1 MRRIQSI
8 QWSGNLTTAILFSVI
23 VYLAICSDGFNSP
36 VISWFVVIPMLATMM
51 LGYRTGMRWLVIDI
65 VMLAVLYFEAG
76 SEWSIL
82 KPLGPRQMLI
92 WGCSAVM
99 GITIVIYSLSMIY
112 EKLKD
117 NALKTLL
124 DASRAKSEFLANMSH
139 EIRTPLTA
147 ILGYTDLLL
156 ESEDEENTKARL
168 AENVATIR
176 RAGEHLLMIVNDILD
191 LSKIEAGKL
200 KFEQIECDLPLL
212 LSEVAALMNSRAVSK
227 GLALKLHLGNEIPQR
242 VRTDPTRLRQIL
254 LNLAGNAV
262 KFTEY
267 GGIEIIAMVIG
278 ENTAAKL
285 CFDIQD
291 SGVGMTPEQAAQLFS
306 PFTQGDTSMTRR
318 FGGSG
323 LGLAI
328 CRRLALLMGGTISLE
343 QTAPGEGSH
352 FRVCL
357 PLIVVPGSGWTTQL
371 TCPKAEHQQAAAS
384 TATPTGLRGRVL
396 LAEDG
401 KDNQLL
407 IAFYMR
413 KAGAEIEI
421 ASNGIIALE
430 MLEQAASCDTGQGR
444 AFDLLLTDM
453 QMPEMDGYTLART
466 LRQRGNLIP
475 IIALTANAMAE
486 DRARCLE
493 AGCNDYASKPVN
505 KVQLL
510 AKCAAWIE
518 RRADDTAL
526 PQRSAPQSSRCG

>member
-1 MRRIQSI
+1 
-8 QWSGNLTTAILFSVI
+8 
-23 VYLAICSDGFNSP
+23 
-36 VISWFVVIPMLATMM
+36 
-51 LGYRTGMRWLVIDI
+51 
-65 VMLAVLYFEAG
+65 
-76 SEWSIL
+76 
-82 KPLGPRQMLI
+82 
-92 WGCSAVM
+92 M